1 MILVI
6 CKDKR
11 TLDKVKAKKK
21 IEASLKRN
29 YFLVG
34 REYPY
39 KAVKPRIIAEKYMV
53 DSNPKEKEECLTDY
67 KFFCFDGKFKFVQVD
82 SGRFSE
88 HIQNFYDNKWNK
100 LDFTYVC
107 EKNDIIDIK
116 PEKYEEMITLA
127 EKLSSQFPFVRV
139 DFYYV
144 NNKIYFGELTLT
156 PNNGMESINPIERDM
171 EIAGWI
177 DIKKYK

>member
-1 MILVI
+1 M
-6 CKDKR
+6 
-11 TLDKVKAKKK
+11 
-21 IEASLKRN
+21 ASLNLCKQI
-29 YFLVG
+29 V
-34 REYPY
+34 E
-39 KAVKPRIIAEKYMV
+39 
-53 DSNPKEKEECLTDY
+53 D
-67 KFFCFDGKFKFVQVD
+67 
-82 SGRFSE
+82 FSE

-144 NNKIYFGELTLT
+144 NNKIYFWRTYAYT
-156 PNNGMESINPIERDM
+156 
-171 EIAGWI
+171 
-177 DIKKYK
+177 K

>member
-1 MILVI
+1 M
-6 CKDKR
+6 
-11 TLDKVKAKKK
+11 
-21 IEASLKRN
+21 
-29 YFLVG
+29 
-34 REYPY
+34 
-39 KAVKPRIIAEKYMV
+39 
-53 DSNPKEKEECLTDY
+53 
-67 KFFCFDGKFKFVQVD
+67 QVD

-144 NNKIYFGELTLT
+144 NNKIYFGELTFT
-156 PNNGMESINPIERDM
+156 PNNGMESIKPIERDT